1 MNDLR
6 GASIIIYRVLIT
18 VTEIHKKRDL
28 PPHLYI
34 CCMDLKTIVGQ
45 YNEQYLPHLS
55 VDTVIFGYQDS
66 KLHCLLLK
74 FGDRWFLPGGHIEK
88 DEDVKEAARRVVKT
102 RTSLS
107 GKFLHFFNVFGGAD
121 RNFSNDFK
129 QLFENKDLPLEDGH
143 PMLQRYVTLGFI
155 SLVRID
161 DVQPLKGNFD
171 DDITWYPVDELPDMV
186 GDHAEIIQNAI
197 EYLIGLNDYSPI
209 GHHLLPHFFTMPQ
222 LHKLTQIIS
231 RRELD
236 RSRFQKKMLSLDIY
250 KRHEEITTSVRGR
263 NPYLYSY
270 EGPNNL
276 ERI

>member
-1 MNDLR
+1 MCLNNTI
-6 GASIIIYRVLIT
+6 SNVQ
-18 VTEIHKKRDL
+18 KKRDI
-28 PPHLYI
+28 PSHLYI
-34 CCMDLKTIVGQ
+34 YTMDLKKIVGQ
-45 YNEQYLPHLS
+45 YDERYLPHLS

-66 KLHCLLLK
+66 KLHCLLLQ

-88 DEDVKEAARRVVKT
+88 DEDVNEAARRVVKA
-102 RTSLS
+102 RASLS
-107 GKFLHFFNVFGGAD
+107 EKFLHFFNVFGGAN

-129 QLFENKDLPLEDGH
+129 RLFGSKDLALEDGH

-161 DVQPLKGNFD
+161 DVQPVKGDFD
-171 DDITWYPVDELPDMV
+171 DAIAWHPVEELPDMV
-186 GDHAEIIQNAI
+186 GDHAEIIQNAR
-197 EYLIGLNDYSPI
+197 EYLVGLNDYSPI
-209 GHHLLPHFFTMPQ
+209 GHHLLPNYFTMPQ
-222 LHKLTQIIS
+222 LHKLSQVIS
-231 RRELD
+231 GRELD
-236 RSRFQKKMLSLDIY
+236 RSRFQKKMLALDIY